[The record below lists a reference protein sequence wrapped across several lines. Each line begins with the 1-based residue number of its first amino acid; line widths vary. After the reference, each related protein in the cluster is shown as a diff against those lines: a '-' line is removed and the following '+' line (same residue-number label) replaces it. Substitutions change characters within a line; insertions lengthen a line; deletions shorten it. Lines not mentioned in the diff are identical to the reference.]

1 MRQHNTII
9 KLYNYTMYLTLNQVK
24 KHLYIDHNDDDIMLA
39 DLITVAEDAVRADL
53 NLDSLEEIEDETGML
68 PASVIQAMLL
78 LVGTLYANRESV
90 SYGSPVKVP
99 HTYDWLISLYRC
111 YEYKD

>member
-1 MRQHNTII
+1 
-9 KLYNYTMYLTLNQVK
+9 MYLDLSTIKQ
-24 KHLYIDHNDDDIMLA
+24 HLYIDHNDDDIMLA

-99 HTYDWLISLYRC
+99 HTYDYLLSLYRI
-111 YEYKD
+111 YNRED